1 MTNKPNYVGI
11 DEDVFGGMTPTGT
24 IIRDAWVF
32 GIIPDSENCAGWNV
46 QGIQSLYD
54 KVSAAREPCGHLV
67 SNLPPDLRERHQR
80 IYEAAVQKAKALGW
94 DPELNDE
101 DT

>member
-1 MTNKPNYVGI
+1 MRNKPNYVGI
-11 DEDVFGGMTPTGT
+11 DDDIFGGMTPIGT

-32 GIIPDSENCAGWNV
+32 G
-46 QGIQSLYD
+46 
-54 KVSAAREPCGHLV
+54 
-67 SNLPPDLRERHQR
+67 LPPDLRERHQR